1 MTARR
6 ATLSSRSNQSPNPSY
21 HPSIPPTAS
30 TLPLPLPHT
39 PAPKLPLE
47 IQVIATFLQLEEE
60 EVRRLTR
67 ARQRK
72 AASQEGWL
80 GLLRRGSMG

>member
-1 MTARR
+1 M
-6 ATLSSRSNQSPNPSY
+6 
-21 HPSIPPTAS
+21 
-30 TLPLPLPHT
+30 
-39 PAPKLPLE
+39 
-47 IQVIATFLQLEEE
+47 IATFLQLEEE